1 MLRIWFFLFY
11 WINTNL
17 NVFVISIVSE
27 SKDLKTIS
35 SQKHAKNCLHF
46 APYIM
51 LHNFLF
57 WCLIMTKLFLDL
69 SIPVLL
75 MLKHKLCCLPFD
87 IRLTA
92 FKEIF
97 ISLGRNLIIFQKKI
111 VYFWLNRFLRH
122 ISFVENFVIFLLKI
136 KCPKTKKKIR

>member
-1 MLRIWFFLFY
+1 MLRNSCAVLMLDYETKFF
-11 WINTNL
+11 
-17 NVFVISIVSE
+17 
-27 SKDLKTIS
+27 
-35 SQKHAKNCLHF
+35 
-46 APYIM
+46 
-51 LHNFLF
+51 
-57 WCLIMTKLFLDL
+57 FLDL

-122 ISFVENFVIFLLKI
+122 ISFVENFVPNIFIENKMSKNKEENKI
-136 KCPKTKKKIR
+136 GINDWFISRVSGLPYTFSSEKHLVEVSLI